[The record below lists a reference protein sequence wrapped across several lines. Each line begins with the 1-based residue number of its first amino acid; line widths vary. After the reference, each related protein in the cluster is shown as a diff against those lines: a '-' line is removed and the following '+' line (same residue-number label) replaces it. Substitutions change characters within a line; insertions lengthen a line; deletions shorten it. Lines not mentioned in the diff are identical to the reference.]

1 MQQDIRRHFASSKT
15 RRASVIRALSGAV
28 LFALLFS
35 SFTAKDER
43 AVSQQI
49 NQRVQAHLSEIIQYL
64 DSLGTTLTHHS
75 DRSASQFYYTKA
87 RRLFKEIEYYTEYHF
102 SFHSK
107 QFINAPLVYKAEYE
121 YSYKTFAPH
130 GFQVIESFLYSPE
143 ADSLTDIHHE
153 LALLKQ
159 TLSYVAD
166 KSRDKQF
173 KQSTAVDMLR
183 FEILRIM
190 SLYLNGYDCTVNKQ
204 NLPETGSILSGIE
217 QTVSLFPASAAD
229 KTALSALIKRAGDY
243 LSRHTDYDHFDRLY
257 FITTFLKP
265 LYENLYAFY
274 DEEARK
280 EITNYAVNIRR
291 KTFYDRSWFNK
302 SYFSVVLKDSA
313 LVRSQAELGRLLFFD
328 PVLSGNNQRAC
339 ASCHDPK
346 HAFGGSIALNQSF
359 DTGGQ
364 LTRNTPSLLNVF
376 YQKAF
381 FTDGKS
387 LQLEDQASEVLTNH
401 REMFSSPE
409 QVVYK
414 LRQSP
419 GYRTLFHKAFLQTE
433 DTAITYYALLKA
445 LSEYER
451 TLVSLNSR
459 FDQYIRGDKTQLSPD
474 EVKGYSVFAGKALCG
489 SCHFFPL
496 FNGLTPPFYN
506 DQEFEVI
513 GVPKNKLNK
522 ELDTD
527 SGRYHISKNR
537 IHLASFKTPGIRNIS
552 LTGPYMHNG
561 IYQSLDEV
569 IDFYKK
575 GGGAGL
581 GIPVD
586 NQTLPFD
593 SLQLSTQETMQLK
606 KFLLSLTDRS
616 VKEQAPVSL
625 PKINIKELENRKI
638 GGVY

>member
-1 MQQDIRRHFASSKT
+1 MQQDILRHFASSKT
-15 RRASVIRALSGAV
+15 KKASAIRLLLGAV

-35 SFTAKDER
+35 SFTDSDEQ
-43 AVSQQI
+43 AVAQRI
-49 NQRVQAHLSEIIQYL
+49 NQRVQAHLSEIIHCL
-64 DSLGTTLTHHS
+64 DSLETALTHHT
-75 DRSASQFYYTKA
+75 DRSEAQAYYVRA

-121 YSYKTFAPH
+121 YNYKTFAPH

-143 ADSLTDIHHE
+143 ADSLINIKHE

-173 KQSTAVDMLR
+173 KPSTAVDMLR
-183 FEILRIM
+183 FEVLRIM
-190 SLYLNGYDCTVNKQ
+190 SLYLNGYDCTINKH
-204 NLPETGSILSGIE
+204 NLPEIGSILSGIE
-217 QTVSLFPASAAD
+217 QTLSLMPAND
-229 KTALSALIKRAGDY
+229 GGKTAVSALIKRAGDY
-243 LSRHTDYDHFDRLY
+243 LSRHPDYERFDRLY

-265 LYENLYAFY
+265 LYEALHTFY
-274 DEEARK
+274 DEAART
-280 EITNYAVNIRR
+280 ETTNYAVNIRR
-291 KTFYDRSWFNK
+291 KVFYDRSWFNK

-313 LVRSQAELGRLLFFD
+313 LVPGQAELGLLLFFD

-346 HAFGGSIALNQSF
+346 HAFGGSIAFNQTF
-359 DTGGQ
+359 GTGE
-364 LTRNTPSLLNVF
+364 LLKRNTPSLLNVF
-376 YQKAF
+376 FQKAF

-387 LQLEDQASEVLTNH
+387 LQLEDQVSEVLTNH
-401 REMFSSPE
+401 QEMFSSPE
-409 QVVYK
+409 QIVYK

-419 GYRTLFHKAFLQTE
+419 DYRNLFHKAFRQTE
-433 DTAITYYALLKA
+433 DTAITYYGVLKA

-451 TLVSLNSR
+451 TLVALNSR

-474 EVKGYSVFAGKALCG
+474 EIKGYSIFSGKALCG

-513 GVPKNKLNK
+513 GVPKNRLNQ

-537 IHLASFKTPGIRNIS
+537 IHLASFKTPGIRNS
-552 LTGPYMHNG
+552 ELSAPYMHNG
-561 IYQSLDEV
+561 IYQNLDQV

-581 GIPVD
+581 GIAVD

-616 VKEQAPVSL
+616 LKEKAPAVL
-625 PKINIKELENRKI
+625 PKINIKGLENRKI

>member
-15 RRASVIRALSGAV
+15 KRASVIRILFGAV

-35 SFTAKDER
+35 SFRGTDER
-43 AVSQQI
+43 TVAQCI
-49 NQRVQAHLSEIIQYL
+49 NQRVQAHLSEIIQCL
-64 DSLGTTLTHHS
+64 DSLGTALTHHA
-75 DRSASQFYYTKA
+75 DRSASQVYYVKA
-87 RRLFKEIEYYTEYHF
+87 RQLFKEIEYYTEYHF

-121 YSYKTFAPH
+121 YNYRTFAPH
-130 GFQVIESFLYSPE
+130 GFQVIESFLYDSE
-143 ADSLTDIHHE
+143 SDSLININHE

-173 KQSTAVDMLR
+173 KNSTAVDMLR
-183 FEILRIM
+183 FELLRIM
-190 SLYLNGYDCTVNKQ
+190 SLYLNGYDCTINKQ
-204 NLPETGSILSGIE
+204 NLPEIRSILSGIE
-217 QTVSLFPASAAD
+217 QTVFLLPASDTD
-229 KTALSALIKRAGDY
+229 KTTVSTLIKGAGHYLSA
-243 LSRHTDYDHFDRLY
+243 HPDYDHFDRLH
-257 FITTFLKP
+257 FISTFLKP
-265 LYENLYAFY
+265 LYENLYTFY

-280 EITNYAVNIRR
+280 ETTNYAVNIRR
-291 KTFYDRSWFNK
+291 KAFYDKNWFNRN
-302 SYFSVVLKDSA
+302 YFSVVIKDSA
-313 LVRSQAELGRLLFFD
+313 LVSKQAELGRLLFFD

-346 HAFGGSIALNQSF
+346 HAFGGSIAFNQTF
-359 DTGGQ
+359 GADDH
-364 LTRNTPSLLNVF
+364 LKRNTPSLLNAF
-376 YQKAF
+376 FQKAF

-387 LQLEDQASEVLTNH
+387 LQLEDQVSEVLTSH

-419 GYRTLFHKAFLQTE
+419 GYRALFHKAFLQTE
-433 DTAITYYALLKA
+433 DTAITYYGLLKA

-513 GVPKNKLNK
+513 GVPKNKLNR
-522 ELDTD
+522 ELDAD

-537 IHLASFKTPGIRNIS
+537 IHLASFKTPGIRNID

-581 GIPVD
+581 GIAVD

-616 VKEQAPVSL
+616 VKEKAPALL
-625 PKINIKELENRKI
+625 PKINIKGLENRKV
-638 GGVY
+638 GGFY

>member
-1 MQQDIRRHFASSKT
+1 MQQDIHRLSASSNTK
-15 RRASVIRALSGAV
+15 RASVIRIFFGAV
-28 LFALLFS
+28 LLATLFS
-35 SFTAKDER
+35 SFTGNDESTV
-43 AVSQQI
+43 APLI
-49 NQRVQAHLSEIIQYL
+49 NQKVQAHLSEIIRCL
-64 DSLGTTLTHHS
+64 DSLEATLPENL
-75 DRSASQFYYTKA
+75 DRTASQAYYVKA
-87 RRLFKEIEYYTEYHF
+87 RLLFKEIEYYTEYHF

-107 QFINAPLVYKAEYE
+107 QFINVPLVQKAEYE
-121 YSYKTFAPH
+121 YNYRTFAPH

-143 ADSLTDIHHE
+143 SDSLVNIKHE

-159 TLSYVAD
+159 TLTYVSE

-173 KQSTAVDMLR
+173 KNSTVVDMLR
-183 FEILRIM
+183 FEVLRIM

-204 NLPETGSILSGIE
+204 NLPETRSILSGME
-217 QTVSLFPASAAD
+217 QTVHLLPAGNAD
-229 KTALSALIKRAGDY
+229 KTACSTIIKRAGEY
-243 LSRHTDYDHFDRLY
+243 LSKHPDYDRFDRLY
-257 FITTFLKP
+257 FITAFLKP
-265 LYENLYAFY
+265 LYEGLYAFY

-280 EITNYAVNIRR
+280 ETTNYAVNIRR
-291 KTFYDRSWFNK
+291 KAFYDKSWFNK
-302 SYFSVVLKDSA
+302 NYFSVVLKDSA
-313 LVRSQAELGRLLFFD
+313 LVSKQAELGRFLFFD
-328 PVLSGNNQRAC
+328 PALSGNNQRAC

-346 HAFGGSIALNQSF
+346 HAFGGNVAFNQTF
-359 DTGGQ
+359 GADNN
-364 LTRNTPSLLNVF
+364 LKRNTPSLLNALF
-376 YQKAF
+376 QKAF

-387 LQLEDQASEVLTNH
+387 LQLEDQVSDVLTNH
-401 REMFSSPE
+401 QEMFSSPE

-419 GYRTLFHKAFLQTE
+419 GYKALFQKAFLHTE
-433 DTAITYYALLKA
+433 DTAITYYGLLKA

-459 FDQYIRGDKTQLSPD
+459 FDQYIRGDHTQLSA
-474 EVKGYSVFAGKALCG
+474 EEIKGYTVFAGKALCG

-522 ELDTD
+522 ELDAD

-537 IHLASFKTPGIRNIS
+537 IHLASFKTPGIRNLD

-561 IYQSLDEV
+561 IYRTIDEV

-581 GIPVD
+581 GIEVE

-593 SLQLSTQETMQLK
+593 SLQLSPQETLQLK

-616 VKEQAPVSL
+616 LKGQAPASL
-625 PKINIKELENRKI
+625 PKINLKELENRKV

>member
-1 MQQDIRRHFASSKT
+1 MQQDIRRHSASLNTKK
-15 RRASVIRALSGAV
+15 ASVIRTLFGAV
-28 LFALLFS
+28 LLATLFS
-35 SFTAKDER
+35 SFTERDETTIAPR
-43 AVSQQI
+43 M
-49 NQRVQAHLSEIIQYL
+49 NQRVQAHLAEIIQCL
-64 DSLGTTLTHHS
+64 DSLEASLSENAGHT
-75 DRSASQFYYTKA
+75 ASQAYYVKA

-107 QFINAPLVYKAEYE
+107 QFINAPLVQKAEYE
-121 YSYKTFAPH
+121 YNYKTFVPH
-130 GFQVIESFLYSPE
+130 GFQIIESVLYSSE
-143 ADSLTDIHHE
+143 TDSLINIKHE

-159 TLSYVAD
+159 TLTYVSE

-173 KQSTAVDMLR
+173 KNPTVVDMLR
-183 FEILRIM
+183 FELLRIM

-204 NLPETGSILSGIE
+204 NLPEINSILSGME
-217 QTVSLFPASAAD
+217 HTLLLLPAGNAD
-229 KTALSALIKRAGDY
+229 KTACSTIIKRAGEY
-243 LSRHTDYDHFDRLY
+243 LSKHPDYDRFDRLY
-257 FITTFLKP
+257 FITRFLKP
-265 LYENLYAFY
+265 LYEGLYNFY

-280 EITNYAVNIRR
+280 ETTNYAVNIRR
-291 KTFYDRSWFNK
+291 KTFYDKNWFNK
-302 SYFSVVLKDSA
+302 NYFSVVLKDSA
-313 LVRSQAELGRLLFFD
+313 LVSKQAELGRFLFFD

-346 HAFGGSIALNQSF
+346 HAFGGSMDFNQSF
-359 DTGGQ
+359 GADNH
-364 LTRNTPSLLNVF
+364 LKRNTPSLLNALF
-376 YQKAF
+376 QKAF

-387 LQLEDQASEVLTNH
+387 LQLEDQVSEVLTSH
-401 REMFSSPE
+401 QEMFSSPE

-419 GYRTLFHKAFLQTE
+419 GYKALFQKAFLHSE
-433 DTAITYYALLKA
+433 DTAITYYGLLKA

-459 FDQYIRGDKTQLSPD
+459 FDQYIRGDHTQLSPD
-474 EVKGYSVFAGKALCG
+474 EIKGYSIFSGKALCG

-522 ELDTD
+522 ELDAD

-537 IHLASFKTPGIRNIS
+537 IHLASFKTPGIRNLD

-561 IYQSLDEV
+561 IYQTIDEV

-581 GIPVD
+581 GFEVG

-606 KFLLSLTDRS
+606 KFLLSLTDRP
-616 VKEQAPVSL
+616 VKNPAPASL
-625 PKINIKELENRKI
+625 PQINIKELKNRKI

>member
-1 MQQDIRRHFASSKT
+1 MLF
-15 RRASVIRALSGAV
+15 GAV
-28 LFALLFS
+28 LFAMLFS
-35 SFTAKDER
+35 SFTGTDER
-43 AVSQQI
+43 TVSQRI
-49 NQRVQAHLSEIIQYL
+49 NQKVQSHLSGIIQCL
-64 DSLGTTLTHHS
+64 DSLETSLTYHS
-75 DRSASQFYYTKA
+75 GRSAAQTYYVKA
-87 RRLFKEIEYYTEYHF
+87 RQLFKEIEYYTEYHF
-102 SFHSK
+102 SFHSR

-121 YSYKTFAPH
+121 YNYRTFAPH
-130 GFQVIESFLYSPE
+130 GFQVIESFLYS
-143 ADSLTDIHHE
+143 AGTDSLIDINHE

-159 TLSYVAD
+159 TLSYVTD

-173 KQSTAVDMLR
+173 KPSTAVDMLR
-183 FEILRIM
+183 FEILRVM

-204 NLPETGSILSGIE
+204 NLPEIRSILSGIE
-217 QTVSLFPASAAD
+217 QTVSLFPVSDTD
-229 KTALSALIKRAGDY
+229 KTAVSALIKRAGHY
-243 LSRHTDYDHFDRLY
+243 LSAHPDYEHFDRLY
-257 FITTFLKP
+257 FITAFLKP
-265 LYENLYAFY
+265 LYEDLYTFY
-274 DEEARK
+274 DEAARK
-280 EITNYAVNIRR
+280 ETTNYAVNIRR
-291 KTFYDRSWFNK
+291 KAFYDKNWFNK
-302 SYFSVVLKDSA
+302 SYFSVVLKDSVLA
-313 LVRSQAELGRLLFFD
+313 PKQAELGRLLFFD

-346 HAFGGSIALNQSF
+346 HAFGGSIAFNQTF
-359 DTGGQ
+359 GADDH
-364 LTRNTPSLLNVF
+364 LKRNTPSLLNAF
-376 YQKAF
+376 FQKAF

-387 LQLEDQASEVLTNH
+387 LQLEDQASEVLTSH

-409 QVVYK
+409 QLVYK

-419 GYRTLFHKAFLQTE
+419 GYRHLFHKAFHQTE
-433 DTAITYYALLKA
+433 DTAITYYGVLKA

-459 FDQYIRGDKTQLSPD
+459 FDQYLRGDKTQLSPD
-474 EVKGYSVFAGKALCG
+474 EIRGYTLFAGKALCG

-496 FNGLTPPFYN
+496 FNGLVPPFYN

-513 GVPKNKLNK
+513 GVPQNKLNR
-522 ELDTD
+522 ELDAD

-537 IHLASFKTPGIRNIS
+537 IHLASFKTPGIRNID

-581 GIPVD
+581 GIAVG

-616 VKEQAPVSL
+616 VKEKVPVAL
-625 PKINIKELENRKI
+625 PKINIKGLENRAV
-638 GGVY
+638 GGLY

>member
-1 MQQDIRRHFASSKT
+1 MFF
-15 RRASVIRALSGAV
+15 GAA
-28 LFALLFS
+28 LFAMLLS
-35 SFTAKDER
+35 SFTGTDER
-43 AVSQQI
+43 MVSQRI
-49 NQRVQAHLSEIIQYL
+49 NQSVQVHLSGIIQYL
-64 DSLGTTLTHHS
+64 DSLEASLAYPS
-75 DRSASQFYYTKA
+75 DRSVAQAYYVKA
-87 RRLFKEIEYYTEYHF
+87 RQLFKEIEYYTEYHF

-121 YSYKTFAPH
+121 YNYRTFAPH
-130 GFQVIESFLYSPE
+130 GFQVIESFLYSAE
-143 ADSLTDIHHE
+143 TDSLININHE

-159 TLSYVAD
+159 TLGYVAN
-166 KSRDKQF
+166 KSRDRQF
-173 KQSTAVDMLR
+173 KSSTAVDMLR
-183 FEILRIM
+183 FELLRIM

-204 NLPETGSILSGIE
+204 NLPEISSILSGIE
-217 QTVSLFPASAAD
+217 QTVSLFPASDAD
-229 KTALSALIKRAGDY
+229 KTPVNTLIKGADAYLSAHPDY
-243 LSRHTDYDHFDRLY
+243 EHFDRLQ
-257 FITTFLKP
+257 FITAFLKP
-265 LYENLYAFY
+265 LYEALYTFY

-280 EITNYAVNIRR
+280 ETTNYAVNIRR
-291 KTFYDRSWFNK
+291 QAFYDLSWFNK
-302 SYFSVVLKDSA
+302 NYFSVVLKDSA
-313 LVRSQAELGRLLFFD
+313 LVPNQAELGRLLFFD

-339 ASCHDPK
+339 ASCHDPS
-346 HAFGGSIALNQSF
+346 HAFGGSEAFNQSF
-359 DTGGQ
+359 GANDH
-364 LTRNTPSLLNVF
+364 LKRNTPSLLNVF
-376 YQKAF
+376 FQKAF

-387 LQLEDQASEVLTNH
+387 LQLEDQASEVLTSH
-401 REMFSSPE
+401 QEMFSSPE
-409 QVVYK
+409 QLVYK

-419 GYRTLFHKAFLQTE
+419 GYRTLFHNAFHQTE
-433 DTAITYYALLKA
+433 DTAITYYGVLKA

-474 EVKGYSVFAGKALCG
+474 EVRGYSLFAGKALCG

-496 FNGLTPPFYN
+496 FNGLAPPFYN

-513 GVPKNKLNK
+513 GVPKNKLNQ
-522 ELDTD
+522 ELDAD
-527 SGRYHISKNR
+527 SGRYLISKNR
-537 IHLASFKTPGIRNIS
+537 IHLASFKTPGLRNID

-581 GIPVD
+581 GIAVG

-616 VKEQAPVSL
+616 VKSKAPAAL
-625 PKINIKELENRKI
+625 PKINIKGLEKRTI

>member
-1 MQQDIRRHFASSKT
+1 MQLDIRRHFASSKT
-15 RRASVIRALSGAV
+15 KRLSVVRMLFGAA
-28 LFALLFS
+28 LFAVLFS
-35 SFTAKDER
+35 SFTGTDES
-43 AVSQQI
+43 AVPQRI
-49 NQRVQAHLSEIIQYL
+49 NQRVQTHLSEIIECL
-64 DSLGTTLTHHS
+64 DSIGISLSEKT
-75 DRSASQFYYTKA
+75 DRSVSRAYYVKA
-87 RRLFKEIEYYTEYHF
+87 RRLYKEIEYYTEYHF

-107 QFINAPLVYKAEYE
+107 QFVNAPLVYKAEYE
-121 YSYKTFAPH
+121 YNYRTFAPH

-143 ADSLTDIHHE
+143 TDSLINITHE

-159 TLSYVAD
+159 TLSYMSD

-173 KQSTAVDMLR
+173 KPSTVADMLR
-183 FEILRIM
+183 FEVLRIM
-190 SLYLNGYDCTVNKQ
+190 SLYLNGYDCTINKQ
-204 NLPETGSILSGIE
+204 NLPEIRSILSGFE
-217 QTVSLFPASAAD
+217 QTVSMLPTSDAD
-229 KTALSALIKRAGDY
+229 KAPLGALIKRAGDY
-243 LSRHTDYDHFDRLY
+243 LSAHPNYERFDRLY

-265 LYENLYAFY
+265 LYEDLYMFY

-280 EITNYAVNIRR
+280 ESTNYAVNIRR
-291 KTFYDRSWFNK
+291 KVFYDRNWFNK
-302 SYFSVVLKDSA
+302 GYFSVVLKDSA
-313 LVRSQAELGRLLFFD
+313 LAGRQAELGRLLFFD

-339 ASCHDPK
+339 ASCHDPN
-346 HAFGGSIALNQSF
+346 HAFGGSIAFNQTFSA
-359 DTGGQ
+359 GNH
-364 LTRNTPSLLNVF
+364 LKRNTPPLLNVF
-376 YQKAF
+376 FQKAF

-387 LQLEDQASEVLTNH
+387 LQLEDQASEVLTSH
-401 REMFSSPE
+401 QEMFSSPE

-419 GYRTLFHKAFLQTE
+419 GYRSLFHKAFLQTE

-459 FDQYIRGDKTQLSPD
+459 FDQYIRGDKTQLSSD
-474 EVKGYSVFAGKALCG
+474 EIKGYTVFAGKALCG

-513 GVPKNKLNK
+513 GVPKNKLNQ
-522 ELDTD
+522 ELDAD

-537 IHLASFKTPGIRNIS
+537 IHLASFKTPGIRNID
-552 LTGPYMHNG
+552 LTAPYMHNS
-561 IYQSLDEV
+561 IYQTLDEV

-581 GIPVD
+581 GIAVD

-593 SLQLSTQETMQLK
+593 SLQLSTQETVQLK
-606 KFLLSLTDRS
+606 KFLLSLTDRPE
-616 VKEQAPVSL
+616 KEKAPPAL
-625 PKINIKELENRKI
+625 PKINIKGLENRKV
-638 GGVY
+638 GGFY

>member
-1 MQQDIRRHFASSKT
+1 MPRDIRRHFASSKT
-15 RRASVIRALSGAV
+15 KRASVISILLGAV
-28 LFALLFS
+28 LLALLFS
-35 SFTAKDER
+35 SFTGADEL
-43 AVSQQI
+43 AVSQRI
-49 NQRVQAHLSEIIQYL
+49 NQKVQAHLSEMIQYL
-64 DSLGTTLTHHS
+64 DSLETSLVHHP
-75 DRSASQFYYTKA
+75 DRSASRAYYIKA
-87 RRLFKEIEYYTEYHF
+87 RQLFKEIEYYTEYHF

-107 QFINAPLVYKAEYE
+107 QFINAPLVHKAEYE
-121 YSYKTFAPH
+121 YNYRTFAPH
-130 GFQVIESFLYSPE
+130 GFQVIESFLYSSE
-143 ADSLTDIHHE
+143 TDSLINIGHE

-166 KSRDKQF
+166 KSHDKQF

-183 FEILRIM
+183 FEVLRIM
-190 SLYLNGYDCTVNKQ
+190 SLYLNGYDCTINKQ
-204 NLPETGSILSGIE
+204 NLAEVRSILCGIE
-217 QTVSLFPASAAD
+217 QTLLLFPASEVD
-229 KTALSALIKRAGDY
+229 KARVRALIKRSGDY
-243 LSRHTDYDHFDRLY
+243 LSRHPDYDRFDRLH

-265 LYENLYAFY
+265 LYEDLHAFY

-280 EITNYAVNIRR
+280 EKTNYAINIRQ
-291 KTFYDRSWFNK
+291 KTFYNRSWFNK

-313 LVRSQAELGRLLFFD
+313 LVPQQAELGRLLFFD

-346 HAFGGSIALNQSF
+346 YAFGGSIPFNKTFGTDELLN
-359 DTGGQ
+359 
-364 LTRNTPSLLNVF
+364 RNTPSLLNVF
-376 YQKAF
+376 FQKAF

-387 LQLEDQASEVLTNH
+387 LQLEDQASEVLSNH
-401 REMFSSPE
+401 QEMFSSPE
-409 QVVYK
+409 QLVYK

-419 GYRTLFHKAFLQTE
+419 DYRNLFHKAFRQSE
-433 DTAITYYALLKA
+433 DTTITYYGVLKA

-451 TLVSLNSR
+451 TLVALNSR
-459 FDQYIRGDKTQLSPD
+459 FDQYIRGDQAQLSPD
-474 EVKGYSVFAGKALCG
+474 EVKGYSIFAGKALCG

-513 GVPKNKLNK
+513 GVPKNTLNR
-522 ELDTD
+522 ELDAD
-527 SGRYHISKNR
+527 SGRYHITKNR
-537 IHLASFKTPGIRNIS
+537 IHLASFKTPGIRNIDI
-552 LTGPYMHNG
+552 TGPYMHNG

-581 GIPVD
+581 GITVD

-616 VKEQAPVSL
+616 LKEKAPASL
-625 PKINIKELENRKI
+625 PKINIKELENRKV
-638 GGVY
+638 GGSY

>member
-1 MQQDIRRHFASSKT
+1 MQPDIRRHFASSKT
-15 RRASVIRALSGAV
+15 KRGSVVRILFGAV
-28 LFALLFS
+28 SLAMLFS
-35 SFTAKDER
+35 SFTGTDER
-43 AVSQQI
+43 AVSQRI
-49 NQRVQAHLSEIIQYL
+49 NQRVQAHLSEIIQCL
-64 DSLGTTLTHHS
+64 DSLGIVLTHDS
-75 DRSASQFYYTKA
+75 DRSASKVYYVKA
-87 RRLFKEIEYYTEYHF
+87 RQLFKEIEYYTEYHF

-121 YSYKTFAPH
+121 YNYRTFAPH

-143 ADSLTDIHHE
+143 TDSLININHE

-173 KQSTAVDMLR
+173 KNSTVVDMLR
-183 FEILRIM
+183 FELLRIM
-190 SLYLNGYDCTVNKQ
+190 SLYLNGYDCTINKQ
-204 NLPETGSILSGIE
+204 NLPEIRSILSGIE
-217 QTVSLFPASAAD
+217 QTVILIPASDAD
-229 KTALSALIKRAGDY
+229 KIPASALIKRAGHY
-243 LSRHTDYDHFDRLY
+243 LSMHPDYEHFDRLY

-265 LYENLYAFY
+265 LYEDLYTFY

-280 EITNYAVNIRR
+280 ETTNYAVNIRR
-291 KTFYDRSWFNK
+291 QAFYDRSWFNK

-313 LVRSQAELGRLLFFD
+313 LVLKQAELGRLLFFD

-346 HAFGGSIALNQSF
+346 HAFGGSIAFNQTF
-359 DTGGQ
+359 GADDH
-364 LTRNTPSLLNVF
+364 LKRNTPSLLNVF
-376 YQKAF
+376 FQKAF

-387 LQLEDQASEVLTNH
+387 LQLEDQASEVLTSH
-401 REMFSSPE
+401 QEMFSSPE

-419 GYRTLFHKAFLQTE
+419 GYRILFHQAFLQTE
-433 DTAITYYALLKA
+433 DTAITYYGLLKA

-474 EVKGYSVFAGKALCG
+474 EVKGYTIFAGKALCG

-513 GVPKNKLNK
+513 GVPKNKLNQ
-522 ELDTD
+522 ELDAD

-537 IHLASFKTPGIRNIS
+537 IHLASFKTPGIRNID

-581 GIPVD
+581 GIAVG

-616 VKEQAPVSL
+616 VKEKVPVVL
-625 PKINIKELENRKI
+625 PKINIKGLENRKV
-638 GGVY
+638 GGSY